1 MIVRLIYT
9 LLLSLASPLL
19 LFGLYKSKPNK
30 PKFGSRWK
38 EHFGVTPPLINAAEN
53 SNIKPVWVHAV
64 SVGESIAATPLIKKM
79 LEQNPQQ
86 PIIVTTTT
94 STGAEQIAK
103 LASAHTM
110 IEHRYMPLDF
120 TFAVKGFLK
129 AIQPS
134 KMLIIETELWPNTVN
149 AVNQAGIPI
158 YVVNARLSEK
168 SFLNYAKVQPLFN
181 QIEKC
186 LTKVLCQFDSDKERF
201 AQLGVSKEKL
211 VTTGSIKF
219 DITISDQTIEQ
230 SKALREQ
237 LGVDRPIWIAAS
249 THKGEDEQVL
259 AAHAEVLKQHPDA
272 LLILVPRHPER
283 FDEVFDLCK
292 SLKFTSTR
300 RTSDETITVGASA
313 AGTSST
319 EASAIK
325 DLATK
330 TLSTETQVYLGD
342 TMGEM
347 LVLMGAA
354 DVCFMGGSLLGKKV
368 GGHNVLEPAALGIPI
383 ITGPSYFNFKE
394 IVEALHDTHGIVI
407 CSKSSIQARLLE
419 IFNEPAT
426 GKSMRNQALKVVKH
440 NQGSISNSIQLS
452 DNQGS

>member
-1 MIVRLIYT
+1 MIVRLLYT
-9 LLLSLASPLL
+9 LLLSLASPIL

-38 EHFGVTPPLINAAEN
+38 EHFGVTPPLINATEN
-53 SNIKPVWVHAV
+53 RNIKPVWVHAV

-219 DITISDQTIEQ
+219 DISISDQTIEQ

-237 LGVDRPIWIAAS
+237 LGVDRPVWIAAS

-259 AAHAEVLKQHPDA
+259 ATHAEVLKQHPDA

-319 EASAIK
+319 EASPIK

-354 DVCFMGGSLLGKKV
+354 DVCFMGGSLLGDKV
-368 GGHNVLEPAALGIPI
+368 GGHNVLEPAALGVPV

-394 IVEALHDTHGIVI
+394 IVEELYASNAIVI
-407 CSKSSIQARLLE
+407 TEKPSAISGLLTDQSSR
-419 IFNEPAT
+419 
-426 GKSMRNQALKVVKH
+426 
-440 NQGSISNSIQLS
+440 NSIANNALIIINKNKNILHMLQHNLKRK
-452 DNQGS
+452 